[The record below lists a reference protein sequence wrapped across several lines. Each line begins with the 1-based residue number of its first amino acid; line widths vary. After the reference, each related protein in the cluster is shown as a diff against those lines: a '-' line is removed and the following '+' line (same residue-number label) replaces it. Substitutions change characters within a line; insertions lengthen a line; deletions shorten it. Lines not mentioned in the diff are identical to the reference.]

1 MDSIWSKLLLA
12 AALAAGGLSHCGGG
26 GAGDG
31 VPETTGDLAPRED
44 AASEVADATGPADV
58 PDRSDGGRASDLVEV
73 VDSPTDIGAPC
84 ESDDDCSGSICLGW
98 LPGGYCTLPDCG
110 PDNPCPEGAMCA
122 PLHHDGLE
130 FDACLK
136 LCDMPEDCRFE
147 DGYACDRD
155 STCWPVESGLVL
167 HPEGESCILD
177 TQCGADFGA
186 VCYPEYYANQPTGFT
201 DGYCIIWECK
211 QNGCPPGTKCM
222 DVNTS
227 TSACF
232 AECES
237 EDDCRPGYFCQ
248 TAEKV
253 CLAGCESALDC
264 PQKHVCLDTYC
275 LESSFA
281 CSVSNPAGWCP
292 DNKWCDE
299 GNCTGKVFDCTEKQ
313 ALEPNDSQEEAALL
327 EQRRT
332 FGLKVC
338 GEDEDWYRVETPAGR
353 LTEVE
358 LVFSNQAGNLD
369 MLVYDGAGEFIRSR
383 WINYPYKGLL
393 VADFDVSNESVSFY
407 PPEQDGEVLVK
418 IIGAEGAENNYGMVV
433 RRYPYEDGEQCDGP
447 FSSEDCSGMP
457 GGVLKLYQ
465 FPEPESGDPWGGDN
479 YHFET
484 VSGYKWARR
493 ELIMLIR
500 QTLYE
505 TVEEYPGT
513 ASVGIIDACQEDGVT
528 PGYNIGQPRHCRTCH
543 DEGGNIDLAYFA
555 TDGNNHVKTICGPG
569 GENVT
574 ADGMQCTSA
583 AKTEHIV
590 DLERQVFFMARLF
603 DSPRMRAIGVDP
615 VIAPLLGAKAD
626 EMFSAGK
633 ISAQGRFGIKN
644 YLGLWPTHHHHIH
657 VSLKWWD
664 HIYPEAQ

>member
-1 MDSIWSKLLLA
+1 LLLGA
-12 AALAAGGLSHCGGG
+12 CGGG
-26 GAGDG
+26 DAGEG
-31 VPETTGDLAPRED
+31 GTETTGDVAPHLDVPGDVIEAIANPDVPELDDGSGD
-44 AASEVADATGPADV
+44 AVSADAGE
-58 PDRSDGGRASDLVEV
+58 EV
-73 VDSPTDIGAPC
+73 VDEGANPGAAC
-84 ESDDDCSGSICLGW
+84 ESDDDCGGGICLDW
-98 LPGGYCTLPDCG
+98 LPGGYCAVPGCG
-110 PDNPCPEGAMCA
+110 PDEPCPEGSMCA
-122 PLHHDGLE
+122 PLHHDGVE
-130 FDACLK
+130 FNACLK
-136 LCDMPEDCRFE
+136 LCDMLEDCRFAE
-147 DGYACDRD
+147 GYACDRD
-155 STCWPVESGLVL
+155 ATCWPVESGLIL

-211 QNGCPPGTKCM
+211 QNGCPPGTKCL

-232 AECES
+232 AECETA
-237 EDDCRPGYFCQ
+237 DDCRPGYFCHA
-248 TAEKV
+248 TEKV

-264 PQKHVCLDTYC
+264 PQKHICLDTYC
-275 LESSFA
+275 LESYHA

-292 DNKWCDE
+292 DNKWCDR
-299 GNCTGKVFDCTEKQ
+299 GNCTGKQFDCADDTT
-313 ALEPNDSQEEAALL
+313 EPNDGENEAVLL
-327 EQRRT
+327 ESRRT

-338 GEDEDWYRVETPAGR
+338 GDDEDWYRVEAPAGM

-369 MLVYDGAGEFIRSR
+369 MLVYDEAGEFVRSR
-383 WINYPYKGLL
+383 WINYPYDGLL
-393 VADFDVSNESVSFY
+393 ISDFDVSNESHTTYS
-407 PPEQDGEVLVK
+407 PEKDGEILVK
-418 IIGAEGAENNYGMVV
+418 IVGAKGAENNYGMAI
-433 RRYPYEDGEQCDGP
+433 RRYPYEDGELCDGP
-447 FSSEDCSGMP
+447 SMTEDCSGIP

-465 FPEPESGDPWGGDN
+465 FPEPAPDDPYGGDN

-505 TVEEYPGT
+505 TVEKYPGT
-513 ASVGIIDACQEDGVT
+513 DSVGIIDACQEDGVT
-528 PGYNIGQPRHCRTCH
+528 PGYNIGEPRHCRTCH

-555 TDGNNHVKTICGPG
+555 TDGNNYVKTICGPG
-569 GENVT
+569 GTNVT

-583 AKTEHIV
+583 AKDEHIV

-603 DSPRMRAIGVDP
+603 DSPRMRAIGIDP

-626 EMFSAGK
+626 EMYEAGE

-657 VSLKWWD
+657 ISLKWWG